1 MMQRIKQTLMAFALV
16 FGLGLVLVPATSVGA
31 VSALDDACTANPNS
45 VLCKNKGEQAGDV
58 VKTVVNVLLYIIG
71 VVSVLMII
79 IGGIMYA
86 TSAGEAGRIKTA
98 KDTIL
103 YAIVGLAVAFFAFAI
118 VNWVLTQF

>member
-1 MMQRIKQTLMAFALV
+1 MAFALV
-16 FGLGLVLVPATSVGA
+16 FGLGLILVPATNVGA
-31 VSALDDACTANPNS
+31 AVNALGDACAANPNS
-45 VLCKNKGEQAGDV
+45 VVCKNKGDSAGDV
-58 VKTVVNVLLYIIG
+58 VKTVVNVLLYVIG
-71 VVSVLMII
+71 VISVLMII

>member
-1 MMQRIKQTLMAFALV
+1 MAFALV
-16 FGLGLVLVPATSVGA
+16 FGLGLVLVPATNVGA
-31 VSALDDACTANPNS
+31 VDALGDACTANPDS
-45 VLCKNKGEQAGDV
+45 VLCKNKGDQAGDV
-58 VKTVVNVLLYIIG
+58 VKTVVNVLLYVIG
-71 VVSVLMII
+71 VISVLMII

-118 VNWVLTQF
+118 VNWVLTLF

>member
-16 FGLGLVLVPATSVGA
+16 FGLGLILVPATNVGA
-31 VSALDDACTANPNS
+31 VEALGDACAANPNS
-45 VLCKNKGEQAGDV
+45 VLCKNKGDSAGDV

-71 VVSVLMII
+71 VISVLMII
-79 IGGIMYA
+79 IGGIMYS

>member
-16 FGLGLVLVPATSVGA
+16 FGLGLVLVPATNVGA
-31 VSALDDACTANPNS
+31 VDALGDACTANPDS
-45 VLCKNKGEQAGDV
+45 VLCKNKGDQAGDV
-58 VKTVVNVLLYIIG
+58 VKTVVNVLLYVIG
-71 VVSVLMII
+71 VISVLMII

-118 VNWVLTQF
+118 VNWVLTLF